1 LRRNEKDK
9 MSKIQGKTA
18 LITGGAQGMGRAV
31 AELLL
36 KKGARQVILWDIRP
50 ELLEKTAAEIRGHGF
65 TVVTDVVDVSR
76 TSDVIAAAARAEA
89 AGPVDILINNAGI
102 IVGKNFVDHTHDDID
117 RTMAIN
123 TSALMHLTR
132 EILPGMLARRS
143 GHIVNIASAGGMT
156 PNPRM
161 AAYCA
166 SKWAVIGWSDTLR
179 VEMERGK
186 TGVKVTTV
194 TPYYVDTGMFAGVR
208 SPLLPLVKTPN
219 AARAIVRGIEWDRI
233 FVRMPWSI
241 YLMPLMRGLLP
252 GRLYDWVVGD
262 GLRVY
267 HTMDHFTGRDASPK

>member
-1 LRRNEKDK
+1 
-9 MSKIQGKTA
+9 MSRVQGTTA

-36 KKGARQVILWDIRP
+36 KKGARQVVLWDVRRD
-50 ELLEKTAAEIRGHGF
+50 LLDQTATEIRGQGF
-65 TVVTDVVDVSR
+65 TVVTDIVDVAR

-102 IVGKNFVDHTHDDID
+102 IVGKEFVDHTHDDID

-132 EILPGMLARRS
+132 EILPGMMARGS
-143 GHIVNIASAGGMT
+143 GHIVNIASAAGMG

-161 AAYCA
+161 SVYCA
-166 SKWAVIGWSDTLR
+166 SKSAVIGWSDSLR
-179 VEMERGK
+179 VEMERGH

-208 SPLLPLVKTPN
+208 SPLPPLVKKAN
-219 AARAIVRGIEWDRI
+219 AARAIVRGIERDRM
-233 FVRMPWSI
+233 FVRMPALI
-241 YLMPLMRGLLP
+241 YAMPLARGLLP

-267 HTMDHFTGRDASPK
+267 KTMDKFKGRDTP